1 MLEGDSCLRLWRRFL
16 HLVQS
21 RAAAMALHELACLM
35 LEVGAIV
42 LRCRHHYLVLVRRWA
57 VDAAADVVDIVGLGL
72 P

>member
-1 MLEGDSCLRLWRRFL
+1 MLEGDSCLRLWCRFL

-42 LRCRHHYLVLVRRWA
+42 LRCRRHHCLVLVRWA